1 MRIGELARRGGV
13 GIDTV
18 RFYERAGLL
27 AAPARSPSGYR
38 DYAPASV
45 ERLLFARQLQR
56 LGFKLHEI
64 AELMDDVDRGAATCA
79 AEQKR
84 FEAVLARV
92 DEKLSELRAVR
103 RRLATTLRR
112 CATGECQLLEVTS
125 RARR

>member
-1 MRIGELARRGGV
+1 MRIGELARRSGV
-13 GIDTV
+13 GVDTV
-18 RFYERAGLL
+18 RFYEREGLL

-45 ERLLFARQLQR
+45 ERLRFAKQLQQ

-64 AELMDDVDRGAATCA
+64 AELLDDVDRGSATCA
-79 AEQKR
+79 VQQKR

-103 RRLATTLRR
+103 RGLASTLRR
-112 CATGECQLLEVTS
+112 CATGECRLLDVES
-125 RARR
+125 GGRR